1 MLDHAQRMK
10 PEHAQLLRRIALFI
24 TFLLSGGN
32 NVFPREPLA
41 VALIAICFLLQGMRM
56 GIRREMGACFML
68 MVATFTVAIIGAGQ
82 FLTEAIIIR
91 FTNFALGML
100 VLGLYLDLPRRQFVD
115 DIYPMLKL
123 MCWQAIFTVILGTLA
138 PGLFTVVDVQETFYR
153 TIGWVFTYHTT
164 ISESS
169 ALVRANGF
177 FFEPGVFQLYLNIF
191 VFMAAF
197 VRSVRGDIILG
208 LVGVLATQSTM
219 GLVLAGGMSGYYY
232 LKNLKT
238 VPFPTKLLITA
249 MAPLVLVP
257 LLFVVIANVNN
268 KVSGDARGSAWA
280 RTYDLNTGLAVAQK
294 YPWLGIGF
302 DYSRYF
308 RESLTAGY
316 KESQLD
322 DNSIINRSNSN
333 GIVTVLYSLGFP
345 LSLVFFIG
353 LFRQS
358 VLPERWLVAII
369 MFSSLMTEALFFSP
383 FILLFVYSGL
393 LLRPQS
399 VPLEQWRQFRLFRI

>member
-1 MLDHAQRMK
+1 MLDHVQRMK

-32 NVFPREPLA
+32 NIFPRVPLA
-41 VALIAICFLLQGMRM
+41 IALIGVCFLLQGMRM
-56 GIRREMGACFML
+56 GIRRELGACFML
-68 MVATFTVAIIGAGQ
+68 MIATFTVAIIGAGQ

-123 MCWQAIFTVILGTLA
+123 MCWQAIFTVILGA
-138 PGLFTVVDVQETFYR
+138 VVPGLFTVVDVQETFYR

-164 ISESS
+164 GTEAS

-177 FFEPGVFQLYLNIF
+177 FFEPGVFQLYLNLF

-197 VRSVRGDIILG
+197 VRSNRGDIVLG
-208 LVGVLATQSTM
+208 LVAVLATQSTM
-219 GLVLAGGMSGYYY
+219 GLVLAGGMAGYYY
-232 LKNLKT
+232 LKNLKS

-249 MAPLVLVP
+249 LAPLVLVP
-257 LLFVVIANVNN
+257 LLFTVIANVNQ

-280 RTYDLNTGLAVAQK
+280 RTYDLNTGLAVVQK

-302 DYSRYF
+302 DYSRYY
-308 RESLTAGY
+308 RESLTVGY
-316 KESQLD
+316 KETELD
-322 DNSIINRSNSN
+322 NDTIINRGNSN
-333 GIVTVLYSLGFP
+333 GVVTVLYSLGIP
-345 LSLVFFIG
+345 LGLVFFIG
-353 LFRQS
+353 LYRQS
-358 VLPERWLVAII
+358 ILPHRWLLGIV